1 MDECCFAVAV
11 SRGEA
16 RCETWDDQPL
26 GARRPRRAAR
36 ALITAGTTGWLLA
49 APLLMVGPAATAAT
63 TTTTTATAN
72 GENPLT
78 LSDAIALALRENPQA
93 VAAHATAEAAQAR
106 IGTVRSAWLPQLNSV
121 TTTSG
126 NYSFQTGAN
135 PGNQSVQTLRYS
147 SQLQF
152 SQLVYDFGRTG
163 GNIDAAKAAARASV
177 NDDKTVQTQLALGA
191 ATSFYATLQAEA
203 LLEVGQRNLDQQRQR
218 LAQAESFFKIGTK
231 PEIDVLIARTAVAQA
246 ELMLLQSR
254 TSVGVARTQLV
265 QALGVP
271 EPEWGFWLARRLSQT
286 VAPPLDNEPS
296 GLGPG
301 GSIPVSEPL
310 IDEVLRDRP
319 DYRALRERLTQAEQQ
334 VRATR
339 GNYFPQLSVGVNAG
353 VGGIVNT
360 LEIPTASTTTGLA
373 QPTHGEPLWAISGL
387 ATLSWPLLSGL
398 STYYAVR
405 EAEANVRVVK
415 ANLEAMRLQVRSV
428 LAQALIQVVTA
439 RETVTAA
446 ESVVRQAELQLQTA
460 SGRYRAGVG
469 NAIELG
475 DAQVQAT
482 TARGQKVQADFA
494 LAMARATL
502 LWNLGR
508 LVTTETPGQPAQALA
523 SEQKR

>member
-1 MDECCFAVAV
+1 MNASCFALAV
-11 SRGEA
+11 LRRKTRG
-16 RCETWDDQPL
+16 ETWDRGRP
-26 GARRPRRAAR
+26 GPAATGRRSQRAAR
-36 ALITAGTTGWLLA
+36 AWLTAGWLLTVPLLSTA
-49 APLLMVGPAATAAT
+49 APARAESL
-63 TTTTTATAN
+63 
-72 GENPLT
+72 LT
-78 LSDAIALALRENPQA
+78 LADAIALALHKNPQA

-106 IGTVRSAWLPQLNSV
+106 VGEARSAWLPQLNSI

-126 NYSFQTGAN
+126 NYSYQSGAN

-163 GNIDAAKAAARASV
+163 GTIDAAAAAARASV
-177 NDDKTVQTQLALGA
+177 NDDKSVQTQLALSA
-191 ATSFYATLQAEA
+191 ANSFYATLQAEA

-218 LAQAESFFKIGTK
+218 LAQAESFFKIGTR

-246 ELMLLQSR
+246 ELQLLQWR

-271 EPEWGFWLARRLSQT
+271 EPEWGFWLGRRLSPQ
-286 VAPPLDNEPS
+286 VAPPLPDEPS
-296 GLGPG
+296 SLGPG
-301 GSIPVSEPL
+301 GSIPVSDALVE
-310 IDEVLRDRP
+310 EVLRDRP
-319 DYRALRERLTQAEQQ
+319 DYRAQRERLTQAEQQ

-339 GNYFPQLSVGVNAG
+339 GSYFPQLSIGVNAG
-353 VGGIVNT
+353 VSGIVNT

-373 QPTHGEPLWAISGL
+373 QPTRGEPLWAINGVAS
-387 ATLSWPLLSGL
+387 LSWPLLSGL
-398 STYYAVR
+398 QTYYAVR
-405 EAEANVRVVK
+405 EAEANVRAVK
-415 ANLEAMRLQVRSV
+415 ANLDALRLQVRSV

-446 ESVVRQAELQLQTA
+446 ESVVKQAELQLQTA

-475 DAQVQAT
+475 DAQVAAT
-482 TARGQKVQADFA
+482 TARGQKVQADFG

-508 LVTTETPGQPAQALA
+508 LVTTDNQKPSEPARALA
-523 SEQKR
+523 SEQRR

>member
-1 MDECCFAVAV
+1 MDDACFAGAD
-11 SRGEA
+11 SRGE
-16 RCETWDDQPL
+16 TTDHHHQPMATATAM
-26 GARRPRRAAR
+26 GARRAMRATR
-36 ALITAGTTGWLLA
+36 AVLTAGWLLA
-49 APLLMVGPAATAAT
+49 APLLMAGPATAAP
-63 TTTTTATAN
+63 ASSDS
-72 GENPLT
+72 PLT
-78 LSDAIALALRENPQA
+78 LTEAIDLALRENPQA

-106 IGTVRSAWLPQLNSV
+106 IGTARSPWLPQLNSV

-135 PGNQSVQTLRYS
+135 PNNQSVQTLRYS

-163 GNIDAAKAAARASV
+163 GNIDAAKAAARASAS
-177 NDDKTVQTQLALGA
+177 DDQAVQTQLALSA

-246 ELMLLQSR
+246 ELQLLQSR

-271 EPEWGFWLARRLSQT
+271 ESEWGFWLARRLSQA
-286 VAPPLDNEPS
+286 VAPPLDNEPA

-301 GSIPVSEPL
+301 GSVPVSEPL

-319 DYRALRERLTQAEQQ
+319 DYRALQERLTQAEQQ

-339 GNYFPQLSVGVNAG
+339 GSYFPQLSIGVNAG
-353 VGGIVNT
+353 VSGLVNT
-360 LEIPTASTTTGLA
+360 LEIPNTSTSTGLA

-387 ATLSWPLLSGL
+387 ATLTWPLLSGL
-398 STYYAVR
+398 ATYYAVR

-415 ANLEAMRLQVRSV
+415 ANLDALRLQVRSV

-446 ESVVRQAELQLQTA
+446 ESVVKQAELQLQTA

-475 DAQVQAT
+475 DAQVSAT

-508 LVTTETPGQPAQALA
+508 LVTTETQKPSAPARALA
-523 SEQKR
+523 SEQRR